1 MNRRLIAALTI
12 AGIVASASVTHATNI
27 TISDNNSGS
36 ITFGTLKTETSSGWF
51 KGTQGGFVGTGP
63 QSEYQEVEP
72 GMQTGTEW
80 DLAAFVEPAYAQLGV
95 LSGYNLATGGTT
107 GTTLGDIFVSINH
120 TPTFL
125 ADPNTTY
132 PHYTQNS
139 TFGFDFAIHLDF
151 GTNTY
156 SVIQLTPTT
165 AIENGEYFSAN
176 PLLAYN
182 AASQPWRVVPLPT
195 GGYSGV
201 IATGA
206 MTYTN
211 ALPVATAQ
219 ALSGLPVTSA
229 YKYYAQVD
237 TSWLGSAPGVH
248 PNDSVLYKLTMTCG
262 NDNLLG
268 LTYVP
273 DNAATLS
280 LLGLGLLALGSL
292 AKWRTRKA

>member
-12 AGIVASASVTHATNI
+12 ASLITGVSVTHATNI

-36 ITFGTLKTETSSGWF
+36 IVFGVLKTETSSGWF
-51 KGTQGGFVGTGP
+51 KGTQGGFVGTDA

-72 GMQTGTEW
+72 GMQTGANW
-80 DLAAFVEPAYAQLGV
+80 DLAAFVEPAYAQLGI
-95 LSGYNLATGGTT
+95 LSGYDLATGGTT
-107 GTTLGDIFVSINH
+107 NTTLGDIFVSINH

-125 ADPNTTY
+125 SDPNSVY
-132 PHYTQNS
+132 PQFIANS

-156 SVIQLTPTT
+156 SVIQLSPTT
-165 AIENGEYFSAN
+165 MVENGEYFSAN
-176 PLLAYN
+176 PLLAMN
-182 AASQPWRVVPLPT
+182 SASQPWRLALPINP
-195 GGYSGV
+195 SDV

-248 PNDSVLYKLTMTCG
+248 PNDSVMYKLTMTCG

-292 AKWRTRKA
+292 AKWRTRKV